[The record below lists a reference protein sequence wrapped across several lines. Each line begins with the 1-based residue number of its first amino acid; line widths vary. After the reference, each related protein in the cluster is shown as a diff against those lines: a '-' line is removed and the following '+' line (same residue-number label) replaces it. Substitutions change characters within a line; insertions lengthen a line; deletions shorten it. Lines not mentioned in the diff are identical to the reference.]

1 MTIFATLIEN
11 AMKRLFFIV
20 IILFAIISYA
30 SAQKYIF
37 LFIGDGMG
45 QADIDLY
52 EAYLAEKDGK
62 SGFVQSNISKIPL
75 LSMCS
80 TVCKDRRITDSG
92 AAGSA
97 IACGQKF
104 NVGEISYSESG
115 NQPKSIAKIAKEK
128 GLKVGI
134 ISTAPM
140 NHATPA
146 AFYAN
151 QQTRKN
157 YYQIGL
163 QLPESNFDFFG
174 GGGLL
179 KQTGNKKEEKDLM
192 TLYQEA
198 GYLTFTSTKAISSL
212 KNHNTKV
219 IFTNETLERDASM
232 PYKIDRED
240 SPNSSLA
247 EIVATAITHL
257 DNPKGFF
264 MMVEG
269 GKIDYAAHDNDA
281 ATMIGEME
289 DFDNAVAE
297 AYNFYLQHK
306 NETLI
311 IITADHETG
320 GVSLGI
326 ADNGYESDFGIL
338 IKQKMSMSKFATI
351 IKKLTKNEESV
362 SMKDYSDMASKY
374 FIGIDMN
381 FSSDELS
388 LLNEAFADANIKNN
402 RAKSEV
408 KSKYNGNNPMA
419 YAYCQIMN
427 RRASV
432 GFSTNS
438 HTCAKVPVYAIGTT
452 APIYDNTEIFN
463 VIKTFIEK

>member
-1 MTIFATLIEN
+1 MKKLI
-11 AMKRLFFIV
+11 
-20 IILFAIISYA
+20 IIAILLA
-30 SAQKYIF
+30 VTTFVNAQKYVF

-45 QADIDLY
+45 QSDVDLY

-62 SGFVQSNISKIPL
+62 EGFVQSNISKIPL
-75 LSMCS
+75 LSMC
-80 TVCKDRRITDSG
+80 TTHCKNRRITDSG

-104 NVGEISYSESG
+104 NVGEIAYSETG
-115 NQPKSIAKIAKEK
+115 NQPKSIAKVAKEK
-128 GLKVGI
+128 GMKVGI

-146 AFYAN
+146 SFYAN
-151 QQTRKN
+151 QPTRKN

-163 QLPESNFDFFG
+163 QLAESNFDFFG

-179 KQTGNKKEEKDLM
+179 KQTGNKKDEKDLM
-192 TLYQEA
+192 TIYQES
-198 GYLTFTSTKAISSL
+198 GYLTFTSLKAIASMKS
-212 KNHNTKV
+212 HNNKV
-219 IFTNETLERDASM
+219 IFTNETLDRDASI

-240 SPNSSLA
+240 APNNSLA
-247 EIVATAITHL
+247 EIVETAIIHL

-281 ATMIGEME
+281 GSIIGEME
-289 DFDNAVAE
+289 DFDNAIAE
-297 AYNFYLQHK
+297 AYKFYLQHK
-306 NETLI
+306 NETMI

-338 IKQKMSMSKFATI
+338 SKQKMSMSKFGTI
-351 IKKLTKNEESV
+351 IKKQTKNEDNV
-362 SMKDYSDMASKY
+362 SLKEYTDLASKY
-374 FIGIDMN
+374 FMGIEMD
-381 FSSDELS
+381 FSADEQAI
-388 LLNEAFADANIKNN
+388 LNEAYAAINAKSN
-402 RAKSEV
+402 RAKDEA

-419 YAYCQIMN
+419 YAFCQIMN

-432 GFSTNS
+432 GFTTNA
-438 HTCAKVPVYAIGTT
+438 HTCAKVPVYAVGTT
-452 APIYDNTEIFN
+452 TPILDNTEIFG
-463 VIKTFIEK
+463 VIKSFIEK

>member
-1 MTIFATLIEN
+1 MKKLI
-11 AMKRLFFIV
+11 
-20 IILFAIISYA
+20 IIAILLA
-30 SAQKYIF
+30 VTTFVNAQKYVF

-45 QADIDLY
+45 QSDVDLY

-62 SGFVQSNISKIPL
+62 EGFAQSNISKIPL
-75 LSMCS
+75 LSMC
-80 TVCKDRRITDSG
+80 TTHCKNRRITDSG

-104 NVGEISYSESG
+104 NVGEIAYSETG
-115 NQPKSIAKIAKEK
+115 NQPKSIAKVAKEK
-128 GLKVGI
+128 GMKVGI

-146 AFYAN
+146 SFYAN
-151 QQTRKN
+151 QPTRKN

-163 QLPESNFDFFG
+163 QLAESNFDFFG

-179 KQTGNKKEEKDLM
+179 KQTGNKKDEKDLM
-192 TLYQEA
+192 TIYQES
-198 GYLTFTSTKAISSL
+198 GYLTFTSLKAIASMKS
-212 KNHNTKV
+212 HNNKV
-219 IFTNETLERDASM
+219 IFTNETLDRDASI

-240 SPNSSLA
+240 APNNSLA
-247 EIVATAITHL
+247 EIVETAIIHL

-281 ATMIGEME
+281 GSIIGEME
-289 DFDNAVAE
+289 DFDNAIAE
-297 AYNFYLQHK
+297 AYKFYLQHK
-306 NETLI
+306 NETMI

-338 IKQKMSMSKFATI
+338 SKQKMSMSKFGTI
-351 IKKLTKNEESV
+351 IKKQTKNEDNV
-362 SMKDYSDMASKY
+362 SLKEYTDLASKY
-374 FIGIDMN
+374 FMGIEMD
-381 FSSDELS
+381 FSADEQAI
-388 LLNEAFADANIKNN
+388 LNEAYAAINAKSN
-402 RAKSEV
+402 RAKDEA

-419 YAYCQIMN
+419 YAFCQIMN

-432 GFSTNS
+432 GFTTNA
-438 HTCAKVPVYAIGTT
+438 HTCAKVPVYAVGTT
-452 APIYDNTEIFN
+452 TPILDNTEIFG
-463 VIKTFIEK
+463 VIKSFIEK

>member
-1 MTIFATLIEN
+1 MKKLI
-11 AMKRLFFIV
+11 
-20 IILFAIISYA
+20 IIAILLA
-30 SAQKYIF
+30 VTTFVNAQKYVF

-45 QADIDLY
+45 QSDVDLY

-62 SGFVQSNISKIPL
+62 EGFVQSNISKIPL
-75 LSMCS
+75 LSMC
-80 TVCKDRRITDSG
+80 TTHCKNRRITDSG

-104 NVGEISYSESG
+104 NVGEIAYSETG
-115 NQPKSIAKIAKEK
+115 NQPKSIAKVAKGK
-128 GLKVGI
+128 GMKVGI

-146 AFYAN
+146 SFYAN
-151 QQTRKN
+151 QPTRKN

-163 QLPESNFDFFG
+163 QLAESNFDFFG

-179 KQTGNKKEEKDLM
+179 KQTGNKKDEKDLM
-192 TLYQEA
+192 TIYQES
-198 GYLTFTSTKAISSL
+198 GYLTFTSLKAIASMKS
-212 KNHNTKV
+212 HNNKV
-219 IFTNETLERDASM
+219 IFTNETLDRDASI

-240 SPNSSLA
+240 APNNSLA
-247 EIVATAITHL
+247 EIVETAIVHL

-281 ATMIGEME
+281 GSIIGEME
-289 DFDNAVAE
+289 DFDNAIAE
-297 AYNFYLQHK
+297 AYKFYLQHK
-306 NETLI
+306 NETMI

-338 IKQKMSMSKFATI
+338 SKQKMSMSKFGTI
-351 IKKLTKNEESV
+351 IKKQTKNEDNV
-362 SMKDYSDMASKY
+362 SLKEYTDLASKY
-374 FIGIDMN
+374 FMGIEMD
-381 FSSDELS
+381 FSADEQAI
-388 LLNEAFADANIKNN
+388 LNEAYAAINAKSN
-402 RAKSEV
+402 RAKDEA

-419 YAYCQIMN
+419 YAFCQIMN

-432 GFSTNS
+432 GFTTNA
-438 HTCAKVPVYAIGTT
+438 HTCAKVPVYAVGTT
-452 APIYDNTEIFN
+452 TPILDNTEIFG
-463 VIKTFIEK
+463 VIKSFIEK

>member
-1 MTIFATLIEN
+1 MKKLI
-11 AMKRLFFIV
+11 
-20 IILFAIISYA
+20 IIAILLA
-30 SAQKYIF
+30 VTTFVNAQKYVF

-45 QADIDLY
+45 QSDVDLY

-62 SGFVQSNISKIPL
+62 EGFVQSNISKIPL
-75 LSMCS
+75 LSMC
-80 TVCKDRRITDSG
+80 TTHCKNRRITDSG

-104 NVGEISYSESG
+104 NVGEIAYSETE
-115 NQPKSIAKIAKEK
+115 NQPKSIAKVAKEK
-128 GLKVGI
+128 GMKVGI

-146 AFYAN
+146 SFYAN
-151 QQTRKN
+151 QPTRKN

-163 QLPESNFDFFG
+163 QLAESNFDFFG

-179 KQTGNKKEEKDLM
+179 KQTGNKKDEKDLM
-192 TLYQEA
+192 TIYQES
-198 GYLTFTSTKAISSL
+198 GYLTFTSLKAIASMKS
-212 KNHNTKV
+212 HNNKV
-219 IFTNETLERDASM
+219 IFTNETLDRDASI

-240 SPNSSLA
+240 APNNSLA
-247 EIVATAITHL
+247 EIVETAIIHL

-281 ATMIGEME
+281 GSIIGEME
-289 DFDNAVAE
+289 DFDNAIAE
-297 AYNFYLQHK
+297 AYKFYLQHK
-306 NETLI
+306 NETMI

-338 IKQKMSMSKFATI
+338 SKQKMSMSKFGTI
-351 IKKLTKNEESV
+351 IKKQTKNEDNV
-362 SMKDYSDMASKY
+362 SLKEYTDLASKY
-374 FIGIDMN
+374 FMGIEMD
-381 FSSDELS
+381 FSADEQAI
-388 LLNEAFADANIKNN
+388 LNEAYAAINAKSN
-402 RAKSEV
+402 RAKDEA

-419 YAYCQIMN
+419 YAFCQIMN

-432 GFSTNS
+432 GFTTNA
-438 HTCAKVPVYAIGTT
+438 HTCAKVPVYAVGTT
-452 APIYDNTEIFN
+452 TPILDNTEIFG
-463 VIKTFIEK
+463 VIKSFIE

>member
-1 MTIFATLIEN
+1 
-11 AMKRLFFIV
+11 MKKFI
-20 IILFAIISYA
+20 IIAILLA
-30 SAQKYIF
+30 VTTFVNAQKYVF

-45 QADIDLY
+45 QSDVDLY

-62 SGFVQSNISKIPL
+62 EGFVQSNISKIPL
-75 LSMCS
+75 LSMC
-80 TVCKDRRITDSG
+80 TTHCKNRRITDSG

-104 NVGEISYSESG
+104 NVGEIAYSETG
-115 NQPKSIAKIAKEK
+115 NQPKSIAKVAKEK
-128 GLKVGI
+128 GMKVGI

-146 AFYAN
+146 SFYAN
-151 QQTRKN
+151 QPTRKN

-163 QLPESNFDFFG
+163 QLAESNFDFFG

-179 KQTGNKKEEKDLM
+179 KQTGNKKDEKDLM
-192 TLYQEA
+192 TIYQES
-198 GYLTFTSTKAISSL
+198 GYLTFTSLKAIASMKS
-212 KNHNTKV
+212 HNNKV
-219 IFTNETLERDASM
+219 IFTNETLDRDASI

-240 SPNSSLA
+240 APNNSLA
-247 EIVATAITHL
+247 EIVETAIIHL

-281 ATMIGEME
+281 GSIIGEME
-289 DFDNAVAE
+289 DFDNAIAE
-297 AYNFYLQHK
+297 AYKFYLQHK
-306 NETLI
+306 NETMI

-338 IKQKMSMSKFATI
+338 SKQKMSMSKFGTI
-351 IKKLTKNEESV
+351 IKKQTKNEDNV
-362 SMKDYSDMASKY
+362 SLKEYTDLASKY
-374 FIGIDMN
+374 FMGIEMD
-381 FSSDELS
+381 FSADEQAI
-388 LLNEAFADANIKNN
+388 LNEAYAAINAKSN
-402 RAKSEV
+402 RAKDEA

-419 YAYCQIMN
+419 YAFCQIMN

-432 GFSTNS
+432 GFTTNA
-438 HTCAKVPVYAIGTT
+438 HTCAKVPVYAVGTT
-452 APIYDNTEIFN
+452 TPILDNTEIFG
-463 VIKTFIEK
+463 VIKSFIEK

>member
-1 MTIFATLIEN
+1 MKKLI
-11 AMKRLFFIV
+11 
-20 IILFAIISYA
+20 IIAILLA
-30 SAQKYIF
+30 VTTFVNAQKYVF

-45 QADIDLY
+45 QSDVDLY

-62 SGFVQSNISKIPL
+62 EGFVQSNISKIPL
-75 LSMCS
+75 LSMC
-80 TVCKDRRITDSG
+80 TTHCKNRRITDSG

-104 NVGEISYSESG
+104 NVGEIAYSETG
-115 NQPKSIAKIAKEK
+115 NQPKSIAKVAKEK
-128 GLKVGI
+128 GMKVGI

-146 AFYAN
+146 SFYAN
-151 QQTRKN
+151 QPTRKN

-163 QLPESNFDFFG
+163 QLSESNFDFFG

-179 KQTGNKKEEKDLM
+179 KQTGNKKDEKDLM
-192 TLYQEA
+192 TIYQES
-198 GYLTFTSTKAISSL
+198 GYLTFTSLKAIASMKS
-212 KNHNTKV
+212 HNNKV
-219 IFTNETLERDASM
+219 IFTNETLDRDASI

-240 SPNSSLA
+240 APNNSLA
-247 EIVATAITHL
+247 EIVETAIIHL

-281 ATMIGEME
+281 GSIIGEME
-289 DFDNAVAE
+289 DFDNAIAE
-297 AYNFYLQHK
+297 AYKFYLQHK
-306 NETLI
+306 NETMI

-338 IKQKMSMSKFATI
+338 SKQKMSMSKFGTI
-351 IKKLTKNEESV
+351 IKKQTKNEENV
-362 SMKDYSDMASKY
+362 SLKEYTDLASKY
-374 FIGIDMN
+374 FMGIEMD
-381 FSSDELS
+381 FSADEQAI
-388 LLNEAFADANIKNN
+388 LNEAYAAINAKSN
-402 RAKSEV
+402 RAKDEA

-419 YAYCQIMN
+419 YAFCQIMN

-432 GFSTNS
+432 GFTTNA
-438 HTCAKVPVYAIGTT
+438 HTCAKVPVYAVGTT
-452 APIYDNTEIFN
+452 TPILDNTEIFG
-463 VIKTFIEK
+463 VIKSFIEK

>member
-1 MTIFATLIEN
+1 
-11 AMKRLFFIV
+11 MKKFI
-20 IILFAIISYA
+20 IIAILLA
-30 SAQKYIF
+30 VTTFVNAQKYVF

-52 EAYLAEKDGK
+52 EAYLAEKDGT
-62 SGFVQSNISKIPL
+62 SGFVQSSISKIPL

-80 TVCKDRRITDSG
+80 THCKNRRITDSG

-104 NVGEISYSESG
+104 NVGEISYSEDG
-115 NQPKSIAKIAKEK
+115 NQPKSIAKVAKEK
-128 GLKVGI
+128 GMKVGI

-151 QQTRKN
+151 QASRKS

-163 QLPESNFDFFG
+163 QLSESNFDFFG

-179 KQTGNKKEEKDLM
+179 KPTGNKKDEKDLM
-192 TLYQEA
+192 TIYQEE
-198 GYLTFTSTKAISSL
+198 GYLTFTSLKAIAAL
-212 KNHNTKV
+212 KSHNTKV
-219 IFTNETLERDASM
+219 IFTNETLDREASI

-240 SPNSSLA
+240 LPNNSLA
-247 EIVATAITHL
+247 EIVETAIVHL

-281 ATMIGEME
+281 GSIIGEME
-289 DFDNAVAE
+289 DFDNAIAE
-297 AYNFYLQHK
+297 AYKFYLQHK

-326 ADNGYESDFGIL
+326 AENGYESDFGIL
-338 IKQKMSMSKFATI
+338 SKQKMSMSKFGSI
-351 IKKLTKNEESV
+351 IKKQTKNEDNV
-362 SMKDYSDMASKY
+362 SLKEYTDMASKY
-374 FIGIDMN
+374 FMGIEM
-381 FSSDELS
+381 ELS
-388 LLNEAFADANIKNN
+388 AEEQAILNEAYADINAKSN
-402 RAKSEV
+402 RAKDEV

-419 YAYCQIMN
+419 YAFCQIMN

-432 GFSTNS
+432 GFSTNA
-438 HTCAKVPVYAIGTT
+438 HTCAKVPVYAVGTT
-452 APIYDNTEIFN
+452 TPILDNTEIFG
-463 VIKTFIEK
+463 VIKSFIEK

>member
-1 MTIFATLIEN
+1 MKKLI
-11 AMKRLFFIV
+11 
-20 IILFAIISYA
+20 IIAILLA
-30 SAQKYIF
+30 VTTFVNAQKYVF

-45 QADIDLY
+45 QSDVDLY

-62 SGFVQSNISKIPL
+62 EGFVQSNISKIPL
-75 LSMCS
+75 LSMC
-80 TVCKDRRITDSG
+80 TTHCKNRRITDSG

-104 NVGEISYSESG
+104 NVGEIAYSETG
-115 NQPKSIAKIAKEK
+115 NQPKSIAKVAKEK
-128 GLKVGI
+128 GMKVGI

-146 AFYAN
+146 SFYAN
-151 QQTRKN
+151 QKKSKN

-163 QLPESNFDFFG
+163 QLAESNFDFFG

-179 KQTGNKKEEKDLM
+179 KQTGNKKDEKDLM
-192 TLYQEA
+192 TIYQES
-198 GYLTFTSTKAISSL
+198 GYLTFTSLKAIASMKS
-212 KNHNTKV
+212 HNNKV
-219 IFTNETLERDASM
+219 IFTNETLDRDASI

-240 SPNSSLA
+240 APNNSLA
-247 EIVATAITHL
+247 EIVETAIIHL

-281 ATMIGEME
+281 GSIIGEME
-289 DFDNAVAE
+289 DFDNAIAE
-297 AYNFYLQHK
+297 AYKFYLQHK
-306 NETLI
+306 NETMI

-338 IKQKMSMSKFATI
+338 SKQKMSMSKFGTI
-351 IKKLTKNEESV
+351 IKKQTKNEDNV
-362 SMKDYSDMASKY
+362 SLKEYTDLASKY
-374 FIGIDMN
+374 FMGIEMD
-381 FSSDELS
+381 FSADEQAI
-388 LLNEAFADANIKNN
+388 LNEAYAAINAKSN
-402 RAKSEV
+402 RAKDEA

-419 YAYCQIMN
+419 YAFCQIMN

-432 GFSTNS
+432 GFTTNA
-438 HTCAKVPVYAIGTT
+438 HTCAKVPVYAVGTT
-452 APIYDNTEIFN
+452 TPILDNTEIFG
-463 VIKTFIEK
+463 VIKSFIEK